1 MMSIKT
7 LSLNFFLF
15 LSFIATAQVWNT
27 PESITPI
34 EVGQIIPDGTL
45 VDSELNST
53 ALYEVLNNQKAVIV
67 IYRGGWCPYCN
78 KQLAELTDI
87 ESKIKDLGYRILA
100 ISPEDA
106 VNIKESLQKN
116 KINYELYSDAGA
128 QLIQD
133 LGLAFYS
140 SDKTNNYIA
149 KKSSGD
155 HSGILPVPAVIVLGA
170 DKKVK
175 YIYHDANYK
184 VRLDSNELLSVLNT
198 MN

>member
-1 MMSIKT
+1 MSIKT

-78 KQLAELTDI
+78 KQLSELTDI

-116 KINYELYSDAGA
+116 NINYELYSDAGA

-140 SDKTNNYIA
+140 NDKTNNYIA

>member
-1 MMSIKT
+1 MSIKT

-34 EVGQIIPDGTL
+34 EVGQTIPDGTL

-116 KINYELYSDAGA
+116 NINYELYSDAGA

-140 SDKTNNYIA
+140 NDKTNNYIA

>member
-78 KQLAELTDI
+78 KQLSELTDI

-116 KINYELYSDAGA
+116 NINYELYSDAGA

-140 SDKTNNYIA
+140 NDKTNNYIA

>member
-1 MMSIKT
+1 MSIKT

-15 LSFIATAQVWNT
+15 LSIVATAQVWNS

-34 EVGQIIPDGTL
+34 ELGQTIPDGTL
-45 VDSELNST
+45 VDGELTST
-53 ALYEVLNNQKAVIV
+53 ALYEILNNQKAVVV

-78 KQLAELTDI
+78 RQLAELTDV
-87 ESKIKDLGYRILA
+87 ESQIKDLGYRIIA

-106 VNIKESLQKN
+106 VNIKESLKKN
-116 KINYELYSDAGA
+116 KIEYELYSDKDAV
-128 QLIQD
+128 LIQKM
-133 LGLAFYS
+133 GLAFYT
-140 SDKTNNYIA
+140 SDKTNKYIA

-155 HSGILPVPAVIVLGA
+155 HSGILPVPAVVVLGA